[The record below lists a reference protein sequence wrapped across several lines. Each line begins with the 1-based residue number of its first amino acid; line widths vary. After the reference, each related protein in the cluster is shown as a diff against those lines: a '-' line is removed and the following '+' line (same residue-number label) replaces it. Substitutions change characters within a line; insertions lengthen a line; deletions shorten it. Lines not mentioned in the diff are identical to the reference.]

1 MSRIGNQPISLPKG
15 VDARINNN
23 AITVKGSKGELTWG
37 YSSEMKVSLHEGQLV
52 VERPSDTK
60 RLKALHGLTRNIIWN
75 MVTGVSDGYERVLD
89 IQGVGYRAQVQGRK
103 LILTLGYSHPVEFML
118 PEGINA
124 EIGAKQAQIILKGI
138 DKQAI
143 GQVAAN
149 IRALRVPD
157 AYKGKGIR
165 YAGEMV
171 KLKAGKK

>member
-15 VDARINNN
+15 VEARINSN

-37 YSSEMKVSLHEGQLV
+37 YSPEMKVSLKDGRLV
-52 VERPSDTK
+52 VERPSDAK
-60 RLKALHGLTRNIIWN
+60 RLKALHGLTRNIILN

-143 GQVAAN
+143 GQAAAN

-165 YAGEMV
+165 YAGELV